1 MKNWFTSLNGAI
13 ALSVIT
19 LFSHLWRGFLDAMF
33 VLPTDYGEEG
43 LMQLS
48 AVIYTLLFAGWAW
61 SLFAAGRGSRRG
73 LIAAF
78 AINGLII
85 LAVPVSWL
93 LFYCPAICRAEAG
106 IFNLANTLNLIFGLL
121 AAISLGFQF
130 RSSSQVASLP
140 AKTRS
145 VMQ

>member
-1 MKNWFTSLNGAI
+1 MKNWFTSINGAI

-33 VLPTDYGEEG
+33 VLPVDYGDEG
-43 LMQLS
+43 MMQLA

-61 SLFAAGRGSRRG
+61 SLFAAGRGSRLG
-73 LIAAF
+73 LIATF
-78 AINGLII
+78 AINGLLI
-85 LAVPVSWL
+85 LAVPIGWL
-93 LFYCPAICRAEAG
+93 LFYCPAVCRAEAG
-106 IFNLANTLNLIFGLL
+106 IFNLVNTLNLVFGLL
-121 AAISLGFQF
+121 AAISLGLQF

-140 AKTRS
+140 TKTRS